1 LRYFG
6 VFPKATTKGFV
17 FVRIDPVLLVSE
29 ELRQAQSL
37 LQTAVAERRRGAA
50 RELSQR
56 IRLLE
61 EALSQTVARSA
72 PGASELLHLAA
83 ARLDATRPRYAKKL
97 CQIASRLSEGI
108 RYHSDLVWLRA
119 FAAAPVD
126 VYGPWHKE
134 IVALV
139 ESAISGAARP
149 VLVYRAALPLK
160 REKRTSARSR

>member
-1 LRYFG
+1 ML
-6 VFPKATTKGFV
+6 
-17 FVRIDPVLLVSE
+17 DE
-29 ELRQAQSL
+29 SL
-37 LQTAVAERRRGAA
+37 LAAVAAVA
-50 RELSQR
+50 REGSFERAAGVLHITPSAVSQR